1 MADKETLKG
10 KQSAGEW
17 QIELTGSRLIGKSKR
32 RRSLAS
38 CEIIALGEPVLNGKR
53 VNSKGEE
60 FPLFRTVLDHAFD
73 DQAASKDR
81 HLANMALIAQAGTV
95 ANRTGYWPL
104 EMERRDEVLT
114 RAMAELMAVI
124 LTEPISETVK
134 FKKMAAI
141 VQGCSDELRGISHG
155 G

>member
-1 MADKETLKG
+1 MGNNSNENHRQSRFLEVPHREAD
-10 KQSAGEW
+10 A
-17 QIELTGSRLIGKSKR
+17 
-32 RRSLAS
+32 
-38 CEIIALGEPVLNGKR
+38 
-53 VNSKGEE
+53 
-60 FPLFRTVLDHAFD
+60 
-73 DQAASKDR
+73 
-81 HLANMALIAQAGTV
+81 ALIAQAGTV

-114 RAMAELMAVI
+114 RAMADLMAVV

>member
-1 MADKETLKG
+1 MANKESMKG

-17 QIELTGSRLIGKSKR
+17 RLDVTGSRLIGKSKR
-32 RRSLAS
+32 RRCLAD
-38 CEIIALGEPVLNGKR
+38 CEIFALGEPVLNGKM
-53 VNSKGEE
+53 VNSQGEE
-60 FPLFRTVLDHAFD
+60 FPLFRTVLTHAFD
-73 DQAASKDR
+73 DQAPSKDR
-81 HLANMALIAQAGTV
+81 HLANMTLIAEAGTV

-114 RAMAELMAVI
+114 RAMAELMSVI

-141 VQGCSDELRGISHG
+141 VQGCSDELSGISHG

>member
-1 MADKETLKG
+1 MKQLKG
-10 KQSAGEW
+10 KQSRGEW
-17 QIELTGSRLIGKSKR
+17 IYDPAHKKGFSVWSSFCGETSCVVDDSDEYGNYGSVHRE
-32 RRSLAS
+32 AD
-38 CEIIALGEPVLNGKR
+38 A
-53 VNSKGEE
+53 
-60 FPLFRTVLDHAFD
+60 
-73 DQAASKDR
+73 
-81 HLANMALIAQAGTV
+81 ALIAQAGTV

-114 RAMAELMAVI
+114 RAMAELMAVV

-141 VQGCSDELRGISHG
+141 AQGCSDELRGISHG